1 MSGIEIHLMT
11 KRYKYLTRY
20 KTWFLYQAVY
30 YLEQGFSPMEACQ
43 KSVDLC
49 LNETDGRGGV
59 ILIDKKGEVG
69 FAFTSGAMAW
79 AVASDKGLRHGLR
92 HGEDITDELWFGFY
106 IEN

>member
-1 MSGIEIHLMT
+1 
-11 KRYKYLTRY
+11 
-20 KTWFLYQAVY
+20 
-30 YLEQGFSPMEACQ
+30 MEACQ

-92 HGEDITDELWFGFY
+92 HGEDITDEL
-106 IEN
+106 